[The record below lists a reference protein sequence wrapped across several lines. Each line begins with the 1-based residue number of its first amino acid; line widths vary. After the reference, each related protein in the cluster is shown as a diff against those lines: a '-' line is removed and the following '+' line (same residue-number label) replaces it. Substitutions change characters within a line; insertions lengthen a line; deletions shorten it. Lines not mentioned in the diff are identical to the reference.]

1 MENIL
6 INDGVVLHVHKTK
19 KFKDTTVTVRFSTPI
34 NSKNASARQLLGM
47 MLVDRTSSFSTK
59 VAMQTKCDMLYGANL
74 QHRVIGYG
82 KLHVLDVEL
91 HVLNG
96 KLIDVD
102 LLKEQFEFLNEVLF
116 KPLLEPHVFEE
127 AKRLAIE
134 RSARDMD
141 DPSSYACDQLFSQ
154 GAASSPLAIN
164 SKGDANVYSQL
175 GLDDI
180 VKEHKYL
187 LCENMVDVFVV
198 GDVAENDVKSLV
210 EEFLPLKGKREV
222 ESFYNLLFE
231 QHDDIFE
238 KKNIQQTMLCQL
250 YRSQITV
257 AEPIFWSL
265 RVLNTILGSS
275 PVSLLFQEVREKR
288 SLCYS
293 VFSTIIAYDGAL
305 MIQTGIQKE
314 NIDLVLKLVNEQI
327 TKLKKGDFS
336 NELIE
341 MSKDILCNNF
351 LTLEDRVSNII
362 GLSFQDV
369 LLKRTMSISD
379 IITCIRNVDK
389 ENVIQVANMLQH
401 QCTFVLE
408 QGEQNETI

>member
-1 MENIL
+1 MENTL
-6 INDGVVLHVHKTK
+6 LNDGVVLHVHKTK
-19 KFKDTTVTVRFSTPI
+19 KFKDTTVSIRFSTPI
-34 NSKNASARQLLGM
+34 TATNASVRQLLGM
-47 MLVDRTSSFSTK
+47 MLVDRTSNFSTK

-74 QHRVIGYG
+74 QYRVVGYG
-82 KLHVLDVEL
+82 KLHALDIEL
-91 HVLNG
+91 QVLNG
-96 KLIDVD
+96 KLIGAD

-116 KPLLEPHVFEE
+116 NPLLEPPVFEE

-134 RSARDMD
+134 RSIRNMD
-141 DPSSYACDQLFSQ
+141 DPSSYASDQLFSQ
-154 GAASSPLAIN
+154 GAAASPLAIN
-164 SKGDANVYSQL
+164 SKGDANVYRQL
-175 GLDDI
+175 ELDDI
-180 VKEHKYL
+180 VKQHKHL
-187 LCENMVDVFVV
+187 LNENMVDVFVI
-198 GDVAENDVKSLV
+198 GDVDENDVKALV

-222 ESFYNLLFE
+222 ESYYNLLVE

-238 KKNIQQTMLCQL
+238 IKNIQQTMLSQL

-257 AEPIFWSL
+257 AEPIFWAL

-293 VFSTIIAYDGAL
+293 VFSTIIAYDGAI

-314 NIDLVLKLVNEQI
+314 NIDLVQKLINEQI
-327 TKLKKGDFS
+327 NKLQKGDFS
-336 NELIE
+336 SELLE

-369 LLKRTMSISD
+369 LLKRTMTISD
-379 IITCIRNVDK
+379 IITCIRKVNKDD
-389 ENVIQVANMLQH
+389 VIQVANMLQH

-408 QGEQNETI
+408 QGEQDETI